1 MLEENFGGIVV
12 KRLRVLVSL
21 LLTVSFLCACPL
33 PAFALE
39 QDAVRLS
46 LHKSFYNTAEAL
58 VEALLGGLSR
68 LFPTPRD
75 WEDEADVSLQ
85 EHMPGTVEWLSA
97 PAKNARFSLGYDA
110 RSLLQTYEGNLR
122 DLYVGGSIAFEDK
135 RASELTDDLRVRTA
149 ALSDGSGRGTGVLLE
164 LDAYGL
170 SLPDVREIRSR
181 LRDICA
187 EKNIHSITVAVLHQH
202 SAVDTFGMN
211 GNIFDMALGNPW
223 RIGLHLPARN
233 GKNRAYM
240 EHLYETCCAS
250 VLSAVEAMTPGRLF
264 YGTADQAPFLV
275 DKRAP
280 YVSDPHFNRFRFV
293 PADGSRETW
302 LVSTEIHCVG
312 NGAGGRV
319 ITSDYP
325 YYAERTIRQT
335 SGANVLFFMGA
346 QQSTSSNYDDRL
358 LPGLIGTQ
366 SRLEAI
372 PVFGEA
378 IGQTLCAIEK
388 ETEIAPLFNV
398 RFASVVLPI
407 SNPVLLL
414 AGKAG
419 MIGAAAVRT
428 KGGAG
433 VLTEIGYA
441 ELGTDLAFA
450 IVPGELAPELAY
462 GGCLG
467 AADAWSGE
475 DWTCPS
481 LQEMVAR
488 AGSGRTLRVLDL
500 ANDQIG
506 YIVPDNNYIPM
517 IAPESNSIEFV
528 SLGKHTASLLMKAYG
543 DFIGQ
548 GVS

>member
-1 MLEENFGGIVV
+1 MKI
-12 KRLRVLVSL
+12 LRVLVSFVLTLAL
-21 LLTVSFLCACPL
+21 LGTCALSVC
-33 PAFALE
+33 ALE
-39 QDAVRLS
+39 KDATRLS
-46 LHKSFYNTAEAL
+46 LHKGFYNTAEAL
-58 VEALLGGLSR
+58 VEGLLGGLSR

-75 WEDEADVSLQ
+75 WKNEADVSLQ
-85 EHMPGTVEWLSA
+85 EHMPGTTEWLA
-97 PAKNARFSLGYDA
+97 LPAKTARFSLGYDA
-110 RSLLQTYEGNLR
+110 RSLLQTFKGNLR
-122 DLYVGGSIAFEDK
+122 DLYVGGSIAFKDK
-135 RASELTDDLRVRTA
+135 RATELADDLRVRTA

-181 LRDICA
+181 LRDVCA

-202 SAVDTFGMN
+202 SAIDTFGMN

-223 RIGLHLPARN
+223 RIGLHLPASN

-250 VLSAVEAMTPGRLF
+250 VDSAVEAMTPGRLF
-264 YGTADQAPFLV
+264 YGTADQSPFLV

-280 YVSDPHFNRFRFV
+280 FVSDPHFNRFRFV
-293 PADGSRETW
+293 PDNGNPETW

-312 NGAGGRV
+312 NGAGGRI
-319 ITSDYP
+319 ITADYP

-335 SGANVLFFMGA
+335 TGANVLFFMGA
-346 QQSTSSNYDDRL
+346 QQSTSGNYDDRL
-358 LPGLIGTQ
+358 LPGLLGTQ

-378 IGQTLCAIEK
+378 VGQALCAIADER
-388 ETEIAPLFNV
+388 EVAPLFNV
-398 RFASVVLPI
+398 RFASLVLPI

-419 MIGAAAVRT
+419 MIGASVVKA
-428 KGGAG
+428 KGGVG

-467 AADAWSGE
+467 RAEAWSGE
-475 DWTCPS
+475 DWPYPS
-481 LQEMVAR
+481 LQEMVTQV
-488 AGSGRTLRVLDL
+488 GSSRTLRVLDL

-517 IAPESNSIEFV
+517 IAPDSGSIEFV
-528 SLGKHTASLLMKAYG
+528 SLGKHTASLLMNAYG
-543 DFIGQ
+543 DLIGR